1 MNCNWLYIL
10 LTLLA
15 ESNWTLAIQ
24 NNRQILKRSQQE
36 QDGNRVEVTGWHRYR
51 QRDSGSAK
59 VNWDVTEHR
68 GEKWNQVHQKLIIV
82 RPIVYA
88 IHFLSPA
95 SIYSLAL
102 SLFLA
107 AVTWTRSAPLSR
119 VPHRP
124 PPREE
129 TGRSAGS
136 FPEQRLGIPPIS
148 FVLPG
153 TRLSFQG
160 SLFRLFIVR
169 SAVPRAF
176 GRPFLEVV
184 KLRRVVYL
192 QWADIWWLFNFLTGG
207 AKWTYTLYIVAMFNN
222 KTKDRKLTTFKWVC
236 LVNTLYKCKEK

>member
-119 VPHRP
+119 VPHRHP
-124 PPREE
+124 PEKRRGEARARFLNSGWESRQFHSFFPERDSRFRVHCSGCLLSGQLFREL
-129 TGRSAGS
+129 SAGL
-136 FPEQRLGIPPIS
+136 FLKLLNCVAWYIYNGRIFDDYLIS
-148 FVLPG
+148 
-153 TRLSFQG
+153 
-160 SLFRLFIVR
+160 
-169 SAVPRAF
+169 
-176 GRPFLEVV
+176 
-184 KLRRVVYL
+184 
-192 QWADIWWLFNFLTGG
+192 
-207 AKWTYTLYIVAMFNN
+207 
-222 KTKDRKLTTFKWVC
+222 
-236 LVNTLYKCKEK
+236 